1 MPWGVSAFCISYRS
15 QIKKKTL
22 YLKDLFFFSE
32 FVLFRREINLE
43 SVLTRARE
51 HVSRE
56 NMMVCL

>member
-15 QIKKKTL
+15 QVKKKAL